1 MPAGAYEI
9 RPGAAPGEAVIVL
22 RDAWTA
28 ATGMPAAT
36 ALLDAVTRVPK
47 VTMVRF
53 DCTGL
58 GAWDSMFPMLVRELL
73 RACAGRTLAVT
84 LDGLPAG
91 VRTLVELTKATAGVR
106 QQTAVPAD
114 TFVHRLGRETVALAA
129 WHVEIV
135 AFIGMTV
142 AAFVRWLRGR
152 AQVRGADVVQY
163 IRECG
168 ADALPIVALVS
179 VLVGVIFAFIGV
191 LQLRQFGVEIYVADL
206 VGVVMTR
213 VMGALMV
220 GIVLAGRT
228 GSAYAAQLG
237 TMQVGDEID
246 AFRVLG
252 ISPVEFLVLPRVV
265 ALTLM
270 MPLLCLYADFLG
282 VLGGM
287 VVGVN
292 ALHLNIVEY
301 MQRTRA
307 AISLADVG
315 VGLVHCTV
323 FGALVAMAGCM
334 CGMRC
339 KRSAAA
345 VGNAATSA
353 VVLSIVS
360 IIVAT
365 AIITAVCSV
374 LGI

>member
-1 MPAGAYEI
+1 
-9 RPGAAPGEAVIVL
+9 
-22 RDAWTA
+22 
-28 ATGMPAAT
+28 
-36 ALLDAVTRVPK
+36 
-47 VTMVRF
+47 
-53 DCTGL
+53 
-58 GAWDSMFPMLVRELL
+58 
-73 RACAGRTLAVT
+73 
-84 LDGLPAG
+84 
-91 VRTLVELTKATAGVR
+91 
-106 QQTAVPAD
+106 
-114 TFVHRLGRETVALAA
+114 
-129 WHVEIV
+129 
-135 AFIGMTV
+135 
-142 AAFVRWLRGR
+142 
-152 AQVRGADVVQY
+152 
-163 IRECG
+163 
-168 ADALPIVALVS
+168 
-179 VLVGVIFAFIGV
+179 
-191 LQLRQFGVEIYVADL
+191 
-206 VGVVMTR
+206 
-213 VMGALMV
+213 MGALMV